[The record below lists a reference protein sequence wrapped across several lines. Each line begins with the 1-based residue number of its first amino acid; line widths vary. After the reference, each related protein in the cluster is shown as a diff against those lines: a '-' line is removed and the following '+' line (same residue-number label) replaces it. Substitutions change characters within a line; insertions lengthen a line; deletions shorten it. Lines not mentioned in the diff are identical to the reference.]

1 MPARLPGLALD
12 LPLLLDLERA
22 TAILAAVGS
31 VLIFAVFTSRGY
43 LPTLLGNMLGYQ
55 PDRQYEFE
63 REVETVDRRNEPRI
77 DKLDDLM
84 GKNNEVLTELGEEL
98 LDLRTRIVE
107 LETDEES

>member
-43 LPTLLGNMLGYQ
+43 LPTLLGNMLGINQ
-55 PDRQYEFE
+55 I
-63 REVETVDRRNEPRI
+63 VSTNLNVKSRRSTGGTSHGSTSS
-77 DKLDDLM
+77 M
-84 GKNNEVLTELGEEL
+84 TSWA
-98 LDLRTRIVE
+98 RTMRF
-107 LETDEES
+107 